1 MVTATSDTR
10 LISMSAASAVEKL
23 RAENGQAG

>member
-10 LISMSAASAVEKL
+10 LISAAAASAVEKL
-23 RAENGQAG
+23 RAGNGRAG